1 MLVQDI
7 NEWPIID
14 PLPSYGRG
22 RDAVGGRY
30 SNLIMGYN
38 LTDVVITGSIY
49 VAYFQYFYHITSK
62 FIKPASCCHSM
73 IP

>member
-22 RDAVGGRY
+22 RDAVGNRY

-38 LTDVVITGSIY
+38 LTDVVISGSIF
-49 VAYFQYFYHITSK
+49 VAYFHYF
-62 FIKPASCCHSM
+62 
-73 IP
+73 